1 MYIRKVKKRNGRT
14 KKIYEYLQLVESI
27 RTDNGPRQRLVL
39 NLGNL
44 DLHPSQYSAFAQRV
58 ESILTGQIN
67 LFEIDKNLEK
77 YAQDTA
83 KKIFKK
89 QAYEISSDD
98 KALFQ
103 NIDTNSIDAGDT
115 RCIGPEYICHS
126 IWNELNL
133 YEFFSSRGIPGDT
146 ISLIESLVVGRLIEP
161 ASERHTKEWSQK
173 RSAIFELTGN
183 PFKKSLSSYY
193 RAGDRLY
200 SQKDELEEHLSSQER
215 DIFSLSEKMFFF
227 DLTNTYFEGDAL
239 KNPKAKRGRSKEK
252 RSDCKLVT
260 LGLVIDEIGFSKYS
274 KVFPGNQTEWLTLEG
289 MIEELEKNTPSLEK
303 KRTIVMDAGVAVK
316 KNIELLQEKG
326 YHYIVVNRGDEPFDR
341 DFTDMQ
347 VVREDVKN
355 GIKIE
360 VKRFMEGEEAYILC
374 RSEKKQGKETGIRTR
389 AENLFLERLEY
400 YRNGLSLRNRTKNY
414 KKTIEN
420 IGRLKGKYPK
430 AAKLYEVDVIPED
443 DKSADDSTLCA
454 IDITWKKKE
463 DLYEKHIQGEG
474 SYVLRTDRLDLSDIE
489 IWETYIMLTR
499 IEYAFRCMKSTL
511 GLRPNFHQ
519 IENRVDAH
527 LFISVLAYHILNII
541 ENRLRSKGDNRTWA
555 TIRDIMKTHQRLTIS
570 YNVMTEE
577 NKIQKQF
584 MRINSILEPE
594 QMEIYR
600 RLELNPVPLPRKK
613 FVRNV

>member
-1 MYIRKVKKRNGRT
+1 MYIKKVKKRNGRT
-14 KKIYEYLQLVESI
+14 RKIYEYLQLVESI
-27 RTDNGPRQRLVL
+27 RTNNGPRQRLVL

-44 DLHPSQYSAFAQRV
+44 DLHASQYSTFARRV
-58 ESILTGQIN
+58 ESILTGQKN
-67 LFEIDKNLEK
+67 LFEIDKSIEK
-77 YAQDTA
+77 HAQDAA

-89 QAYEISSDD
+89 QAYEISSGTEAD
-98 KALFQ
+98 FQ
-103 NIDTNSIDAGDT
+103 NIDANSIEVGDT

-133 YEFFSSRGIPGDT
+133 NEFFISKGVSGDI
-146 ISLIESLVVGRLIEP
+146 ISLIESLVAGRLIEP
-161 ASERHTKEWSQK
+161 ASERHTREWSQN
-173 RSAIFELTGN
+173 RSAIFELTGD
-183 PFKKSLSSYY
+183 PFRACLSSYY

-200 SQKDELEEHLSSQER
+200 SNKDELEKYLSSHER

-227 DLTNTYFEGDAL
+227 DLTNTYFEGEAL

-274 KVFPGNQTEWLTLEG
+274 KVFPGNQTEYLTLEG

-316 KNIELLQEKG
+316 ENIELLQEKG
-326 YHYIVVNRGDEPFDR
+326 YHYIVVNRGNEPFDR

-355 GIKIE
+355 GIKVE
-360 VKRFMEGEEAYILC
+360 VKRFIEGEEAYILC

-414 KKTIEN
+414 KKIIEA
-420 IGRLKGKYPK
+420 IGRLKERYSK
-430 AAKLYEVDVIPED
+430 ASKLYIVNVIPED
-443 DKSADDSTLCA
+443 GKSADDSTLCA
-454 IDITWKKKE
+454 IDITWEKKE
-463 DLYEKHIQGEG
+463 DLYEKQLQGEG
-474 SYVLRTDRLDLSDIE
+474 SYVLRTDRLDLSDKE
-489 IWETYIMLTR
+489 IWETYVMLTR

-541 ENRLRSKGDNRTWA
+541 ENRLRSKGENRTWA
-555 TIRDIMKTHQRLTIS
+555 TIRDVMKTHQRLTIG
-570 YNVMTEE
+570 YKIKNEN
-577 NKIQKQF
+577 NKIQQQF

-594 QMEIYR
+594 QLEIYR
-600 RLELNPVPLPRKK
+600 MLEMNPAPLPHRK
-613 FVRNV
+613 FVRKV